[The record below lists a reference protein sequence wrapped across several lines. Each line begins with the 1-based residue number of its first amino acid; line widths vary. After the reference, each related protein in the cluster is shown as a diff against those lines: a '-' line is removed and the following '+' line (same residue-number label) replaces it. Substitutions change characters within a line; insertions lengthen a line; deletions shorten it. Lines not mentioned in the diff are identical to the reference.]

1 MIFQTV
7 NSHGVR
13 EGWKILQKIIL
24 QFQIGE
30 LKLIWQNFW
39 VKNWPQKTGL
49 KMCNFWRNFWAKNR
63 PKKRSKNDVIV
74 V

>member
-13 EGWKILQKIIL
+13 EGLKNLTKNYSPISNW
-24 QFQIGE
+24 E
-30 LKLIWQNFW
+30 SKLIWQNFR

-49 KMCNFWRNFWAKNR
+49 KMCNFWRNFWA
-63 PKKRSKNDVIV
+63 
-74 V
+74 